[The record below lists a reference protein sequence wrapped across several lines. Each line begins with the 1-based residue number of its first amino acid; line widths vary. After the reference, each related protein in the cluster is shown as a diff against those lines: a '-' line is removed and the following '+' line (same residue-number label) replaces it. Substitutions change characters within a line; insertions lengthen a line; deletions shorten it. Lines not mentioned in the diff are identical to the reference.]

1 MNRRPGRAE
10 DIASPAPEKTTPDLG
25 FTVPAWSLRV
35 AFAVVA
41 VPLAVTAAPS
51 GPWPA
56 LAVLLTA
63 VAVAV
68 PRWRLA
74 WVLIAVL
81 AFSTLLE
88 PGTLTPRLLALIAAV
103 HLLHVLAAWMLV
115 LPSSARLQP
124 RVLLPSL
131 RRFALIQLPV
141 QAAAVVL
148 LLTARPAAPWLA
160 LVSGAAIVGLVVLL
174 ASLLLARPRA

>member
-1 MNRRPGRAE
+1 MSAAGAEGSARGRPA
-10 DIASPAPEKTTPDLG
+10 PDLG
-25 FTVPAWSLRV
+25 LTLPAWSLRV
-35 AFAVVA
+35 AFALVA
-41 VPLAVTAAPS
+41 VPLAVTTAPS

-56 LAVLLTA
+56 LAVVLTG
-63 VAVAV
+63 VAVVV
-68 PRWRLA
+68 PRWRVA

-103 HLLHVLAAWMLV
+103 HALHILAAWMLV
-115 LPSSARLQP
+115 LPPAARFQP
-124 RVLLPSL
+124 VVLLNSL
-131 RRFALIQLPV
+131 RRFVLIQLPV

-148 LLTARPAAPWLA
+148 LLMARPAAAPWLA

-174 ASLLLARPRA
+174 ARILLTRPRA

>member
-1 MNRRPGRAE
+1 MSGTAQHDPG
-10 DIASPAPEKTTPDLG
+10 DLG
-25 FTVPAWSLRV
+25 RTAPGWSLRV

-41 VPLAVTAAPS
+41 VPLALTTAPS
-51 GPWPA
+51 GPWPVV
-56 LAVLLTA
+56 AVALTA

-68 PRWRLA
+68 PRWRVA

-103 HLLHVLAAWMLV
+103 HVLHVLAAWMLV
-115 LPSSARLQP
+115 VPASARLQP
-124 RVLLPSL
+124 AVLLPSV
-131 RRFALIQLPV
+131 RRLVAIQLPV

-148 LLTARPAAPWLA
+148 LVVARPGALPWLA
-160 LVSGAAIVGLVVLL
+160 AVSGAAIVGLALL
-174 ASLLLARPRA
+174 LGSLLLVRPRE